1 MHDVFEVAEI
11 LVEHAV
17 ETYGGLIA
25 IIAYYGSYAKG
36 RATPASDL
44 DLFYIPDEGQAGALS
59 SQFVLDGLPY
69 DFWPISWI
77 FAEELADARSGR
89 PWAVSASLIADAR
102 VLHHRSP
109 ADLARFESLQERIA
123 ALTRPECRGEM
134 VARALEAFKEVLFE
148 WGQLRLA
155 VNGESA
161 AEVSLEA
168 HKFLYAVVNCLAL
181 LNQSYFSR
189 GWGANWPEVFA
200 LPQQPPGFE
209 GRVERLLASQ
219 EDEQL
224 LSEAEGLIGDL
235 RALLLEAQAA
245 IAQPKEPAQVFAN
258 LYPFVFEYVQKVLAA
273 CERGKVRAARSA
285 AFQLQEELS
294 RAMNEVDRGFYG
306 AAVNLL
312 GEVDRGYREAGFPD
326 LFEPAL
332 RGDLDALAR
341 QVHRLDERVRAW
353 LESHDVAFNVL
364 ESREALQRFLDGE
377 V

>member
-1 MHDVFEVAEI
+1 MSDVFEVAEI

-17 ETYGGLIA
+17 ETYGDVIA

-36 RATPASDL
+36 RSTPTSDL

-69 DFWPISWI
+69 DFWPISWS
-77 FAEELADARSGR
+77 FAEGIADARSGR

-109 ADLARFESLQERIA
+109 ADLARFEALQARIG

-134 VARALEAFKEVLFE
+134 VARALEAFKEVHFA

-155 VNGESA
+155 VSGGSA
-161 AEVSLEA
+161 AEISLEA

-181 LNQSYFSR
+181 LNQTYFSR

-200 LPQQPPGFE
+200 LPQQPPDFE
-209 GRVERLLASQ
+209 ARVEGLLTSR
-219 EDEQL
+219 EGERV
-224 LSEAEGLIGDL
+224 LSDAEGLVREL
-235 RALLLEAQAA
+235 RTLLLEVQASV
-245 IAQPKEPAQVFAN
+245 AQPKQPGAVFADF
-258 LYPFVFEYVQKVLAA
+258 YPFVFEYVQKVLSA
-273 CERGKVRAARSA
+273 CERGKLRAARSA

-294 RAMNEVDRGFYG
+294 QAMNEVERGFYG
-306 AAVNLL
+306 AEFNLL

-341 QVHRLDERVRAW
+341 QVRRLDERVRAW
-353 LESHDVAFNVL
+353 LEAHGVALNVL
-364 ESREALQRFLDGE
+364 ESREALRRFLWDQ
-377 V
+377 